1 MNKNKKQLRTAFK
14 YVRITRNKNNNIK
27 RMKKDNL
34 PILQVHGSLSKKK
47 IRRVPRTYIHYA
59 SYNKYKQSI

>member
-14 YVRITRNKNNNIK
+14 YVGITRKKNNNIK

-34 PILQVHGSLSKKK
+34 PILQVHGSLSKKNSD
-47 IRRVPRTYIHYA
+47 VYLEHTYT
-59 SYNKYKQSI
+59 SYNKYKKSI